1 MRRMNMLL
9 RLALMTGLAVQVG
22 AAQHASSEHQIKQKI
37 TSKVTAAA
45 AQVQISYNGTP
56 QFAPI
61 EGTALTY
68 ATNTPQK
75 IIHLGG
81 VYYLCLQNVW
91 VVSADPQGP
100 WKTVQFIPQEIT
112 TIDCVE
118 LGLFNPFGGYKLCA
132 IPAPQY
138 KDQECCVVHK

>member
-1 MRRMNMLL
+1 MQRMSMLL
-9 RLALMTGLAVQVG
+9 RLGFMTGFAVQVG
-22 AAQHASSEHQIKQKI
+22 VAQHVSSEHQIKQKI
-37 TSKVTAAA
+37 MPKVTAAA
-45 AQVQISYNGTP
+45 AQVQISYDGTP

-61 EGTALTY
+61 EGTSLTY
-68 ATNTPQK
+68 ATNTLEK
-75 IIHLGG
+75 IIHLGTA
-81 VYYLCLQNVW
+81 YYLCLQNVW
-91 VVSADPQGP
+91 VVSADPYGP
-100 WKTVQFIPQEIT
+100 WKTALFIPQEIT

>member
-9 RLALMTGLAVQVG
+9 RLALMTGLAVRVG

-37 TSKVTAAA
+37 TPKVTAAA

-56 QFAPI
+56 RFAPI

-81 VYYLCLQNVW
+81 VYYLCLQN
-91 VVSADPQGP
+91 
-100 WKTVQFIPQEIT
+100 
-112 TIDCVE
+112 DCVE